1 MEYGLE
7 YICCYWWST
16 VTRCL
21 RILVCTDRYCAV
33 FARTVAA
40 ATCQFFPVRWLALL
54 HRCYQR
60 NAKAWVPTQCRGM
73 AAWAHKT
80 ASEKGVNASP
90 ARTAWGFWRLQR
102 IDDAKGTCI
111 WIVPWNAVTV
121 EPFIIAASILQTHI
135 AVQRL
140 ILLHPCQFDREVN
153 VILVGSFQLW
163 SIYLYLRTTHM
174 SSLEYNVVL

>member
-1 MEYGLE
+1 
-7 YICCYWWST
+7 
-16 VTRCL
+16 
-21 RILVCTDRYCAV
+21 
-33 FARTVAA
+33 
-40 ATCQFFPVRWLALL
+40 
-54 HRCYQR
+54 
-60 NAKAWVPTQCRGM
+60 
-73 AAWAHKT
+73 
-80 ASEKGVNASP
+80 
-90 ARTAWGFWRLQR
+90 
-102 IDDAKGTCI
+102 
-111 WIVPWNAVTV
+111 VPWNAVTV